1 MNNSFLEEEKK
12 FEQAVSQVNSLSTIA
27 NDEMSLSEN
36 IEEFSQR
43 RIFCPWVFLMLQVQK
58 KRG

>member
-27 NDEMSLSEN
+27 NDEMSLSEH

-43 RIFCPWVFLMLQVQK
+43 TIFCIITLIS
-58 KRG
+58 